1 MQIRKVTSGQMWRN
15 LDSGEV
21 YVVTSLYK
29 DVLSSF
35 ALLRPVNNDG
45 TAINKRA
52 KILKTGTG
60 EEISGFTVADLV
72 QYY

>member
-1 MQIRKVTSGQMWRN
+1 MWRS

-35 ALLRPVNNDG
+35 ALLRPVNHNG
-45 TAINKRA
+45 PAVNKRA
-52 KILKTGTG
+52 KILKTVTG

-72 QYY
+72 QYS